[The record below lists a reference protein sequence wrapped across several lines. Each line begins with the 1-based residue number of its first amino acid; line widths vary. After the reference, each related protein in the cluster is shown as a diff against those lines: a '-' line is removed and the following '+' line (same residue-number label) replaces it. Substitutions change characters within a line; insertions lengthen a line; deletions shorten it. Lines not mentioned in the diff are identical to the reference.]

1 MTIPDFN
8 PTTTINRPI
17 YPKLFTSPYSP
28 SWWTTTTATG
38 ITETS
43 VGYLLAQG
51 WTITRTYVTDD
62 VTYYDLTRQS
72 MMNWKILQT
81 MLDSYTYAYNEGRD
95 FNATRY
101 NDLITSWGNLIVNT
115 REQLDTQGD
124 LSDAHM
130 TIYATQVTNLL
141 TDLEADILLP
151 EAEIEACK
159 TDVDAQLDLYLT
171 RLNEL
176 VANYDTHAALTRGL
190 LTTFGT
196 TETARINEQF
206 DNLIS
211 TAKQGLV
218 NRGLYSSILFA
229 SIQTR
234 IERER
239 SEALTKWNDQLAREK
254 IDHEHKLFAEL
265 MDAKRAEIAGRTTF
279 TAASLQKSGFYIE
292 SRTKL
297 IGILLQGRLEKANAV
312 LAVRDR
318 EDKTMT
324 FQLDS
329 YNNVVM
335 ALHAFQERR
344 EDSYP
349 PLESVTQLVA
359 GIGDSGGGWVTP

>member
-8 PTTTINRPI
+8 PTTTINRPL
-17 YPKLFTSPYSP
+17 YPKLFNSPYSP
-28 SWWTTTTATG
+28 SWWTTVSATG

-62 VTYYDLTRQS
+62 VTYYDLTKQV
-72 MMNWKILQT
+72 MMNWMVLQS

-130 TIYATQVTNLL
+130 TIYATTVTNLL
-141 TDLEADILLP
+141 SDLEADILLP
-151 EAEIEACK
+151 EAEIE
-159 TDVDAQLDLYLT
+159 DVKGDINAQLDLYLV

-190 LTTFGT
+190 LTGFGT

-206 DNLIS
+206 DNLLS
-211 TAKQGLV
+211 AAKQGMV
-218 NRGLYSSILFA
+218 NRGLYSSVLFA
-229 SIQTR
+229 TIQTR

-239 SEALTKWNDQLAREK
+239 SEALTKWNDTLSREK

-265 MDAKRAEIAGRTTF
+265 MDTKRAEIAGRTTF
-279 TAASLQKSGFYIE
+279 TAAALQKSSFYVE

-297 IGILLQGRLEKANAV
+297 IGILLQGRIEKANAV

-318 EDKTMT
+318 EDKTMA
-324 FQLDS
+324 FQLDT

-335 ALHAFQERR
+335 ALHAFQERSNF
-344 EDSYP
+344 EYP
-349 PLESVTQLVA
+349 ELQSVTQVVA
-359 GIGDSGGGWVTP
+359 GLGDQSAGWIVP